1 MLLKRQNAGTLLIV
15 AFVFACDNEAINKT
29 STKEDRT
36 MKLINKPIQKLE
48 LDDLE
53 KVAGG
58 TEAQKHALRVLF
70 LGANIWDD
78 SPVSDIDYLFSC
90 MGVLGKTGF
99 QVKKGEI
106 NSDGEVELIYISPD
120 GKVYSHDDFMDYLRA
135 NYTVEYLTNGKWTE

>member
-1 MLLKRQNAGTLLIV
+1 
-15 AFVFACDNEAINKT
+15 
-29 STKEDRT
+29 
-36 MKLINKPIQKLE
+36 
-48 LDDLE
+48 
-53 KVAGG
+53 
-58 TEAQKHALRVLF
+58 
-70 LGANIWDD
+70 
-78 SPVSDIDYLFSC
+78 